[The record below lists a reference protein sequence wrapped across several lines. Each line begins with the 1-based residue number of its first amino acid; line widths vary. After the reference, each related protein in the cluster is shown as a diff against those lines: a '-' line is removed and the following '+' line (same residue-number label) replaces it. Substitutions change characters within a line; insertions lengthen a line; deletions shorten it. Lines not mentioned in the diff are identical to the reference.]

1 MTELTIKFDIE
12 RFDLCKF
19 YNYLL
24 CIFFG
29 ALPQSL
35 NTSIN
40 ASPQL
45 GPLAETE
52 YICSRYIKKQPTR
65 GVLRKRCSDNIP

>member
-12 RFDLCKF
+12 RFDLCTF

-24 CIFFG
+24 CIFFV
-29 ALPQSL
+29 PQSL

-40 ASPQL
+40 SSPQL

-65 GVLRKRCSDNIP
+65 DALRKRCSDNIP